1 MNPLMIGKPSGHYW
15 DKPSTL
21 KKVLRSG
28 VLDRIRGQSF
38 LAYSDADLRDAF
50 HGLALQGQL
59 PVTAEIL
66 PAAYALLAEAIDR
79 RLGAWRIFG
88 ARLNEPTLER
98 CQAIATQILN
108 SGEYASRINI
118 YLDNEFLESA
128 EFADSLKASMAG
140 MNLDRDEQTIIKCL
154 IYVAERVVTRRRPE
168 ILLPA
173 EFYRALARKDPRGVA
188 SLHVTD
194 EQILAGII
202 LYQGSVV
209 ELNSG
214 EGKTIAAAF
223 PAALHAI
230 SGRSVHIITA
240 NDYLAARDCQL
251 LEPVYQSLGLT
262 VDMVLSYLSDEE
274 RRDAYTKQVVYGT
287 LREFGF
293 DFLRDNLK
301 MAPGDLV
308 QRKLEVSIVDEV
320 DHALI
325 DEASTPMIIGGTPTG
340 TGRTLAR
347 VRNAVEDLVA
357 RQNVV
362 VLGLAEQLEGVGL
375 CSPDHDTFLAKL
387 MLGQPDHPSLKLHLA
402 DNLVHYKRARR
413 LADREQADYP
423 NSVLATGL
431 LCIIDPLNR
440 FVTLTEAGQE
450 LLEAR
455 LGSFFD
461 AGSLE
466 KHISSVT
473 EDSNLHLVQRRK
485 ARAKLTRQLLQR
497 YCLGNQVYQMLRAY
511 LLLKNDV
518 DYLVTED
525 AVVLIDRC
533 TGRPRP
539 DSRYQQGLQAALEAK
554 EGVTVH
560 PDSEVLAQISVQ
572 GYMSQY
578 WKVSGMT
585 GTALTSRDEFLEMY
599 GLDVQVVPPTQPSM
613 RVDSGYRV
621 YLTRDDKL
629 AAVVDEVETCKRVG
643 RPVLVAT
650 LTIEQSEEI
659 SHLLTGRGVPHNLLN
674 AVSSHD
680 EARIVKEAGNF
691 GAVTVATN
699 MAGRGTDIVLEPSLS
714 DMVVG
719 RYQSLVQQLLSEG
732 SSSVTLHCYTKGEAD
747 ILWDE
752 LSRGGTFSITREHKN
767 NLERIR
773 VTTNSAPQGDRN
785 PISLDFGLG
794 LYVMGI
800 ELSQSTRIDFQL
812 KGRSGRQGEFGLA
825 RFFLSLQD
833 QFFAHWAAGVVSPPR
848 KRKKDPAGRN
858 FFEGEDVGRLLKEAQ
873 GIIEGETEA
882 LRRYVRDYGGIL
894 DAHTLRYYRA
904 RREVMASPSFRD
916 ETMRMARH
924 SAQYVVRSYFPEEIM
939 ADYGLKFDQMAEAL
953 REDYGIDCSGLRG
966 CDLDSLIE
974 SIGDLLVARLE
985 ETESRFGGERFGEL
999 GKHLFLRT
1007 SDELWTDHFSYLQEL
1022 MSSIQQGF
1030 HSHPA
1035 ALSEYVLQAFK
1046 EQAAFRQHLIS
1057 LFLSR
1062 LVRFPTAG
1070 VPAQPAVRGHM
1081 LEGALAHDAA
1091 LVLI

>member
-1 MNPLMIGKPSGHYW
+1 MKSPIMRKPSGHRW
-15 DKPSTL
+15 NKPSTL
-21 KKVLRSG
+21 NKVLRSG
-28 VLDRIRGQSF
+28 VLDRIRGQNF
-38 LAYSDADLRDAF
+38 TAYSDAGLRDAF
-50 HGLALQGQL
+50 RGLALQGQL
-59 PVTAEIL
+59 PSSAEIL
-66 PAAYALLAEAIDR
+66 PAAYGLLAEAIDR

-88 ARLNEPTLER
+88 AKLNEANLER

-108 SGEYASRINI
+108 SGEYVTRINM
-118 YLDNEFLESA
+118 YVDDGFLESA
-128 EFADSLKASMAG
+128 RFADSLTASMAG
-140 MNLDRDEQTIIKCL
+140 MNLDRDEQTIIKTL
-154 IYVAERVVTRRRPE
+154 IYVAERAVTRRPPE
-168 ILLPA
+168 ILLPS

-194 EQILAGII
+194 EQILAGIM
-202 LYQGSVV
+202 LYQGNVV

-262 VDMVLSYLSDEE
+262 ADVVLSYLSDEE

-301 MAPGDLV
+301 MSPDDLV
-308 QRKLEVSIVDEV
+308 QGKLEVAIVDEV

-325 DEASTPMIIGGTPTG
+325 DEASTPMIIGGTPAG
-340 TGRTLAR
+340 TGRTHAR
-347 VRNAVEDLVA
+347 VRKSIGDLVA

-362 VLGLAEQLEGVGL
+362 ALGLAEQLDNSGHN
-375 CSPDHDTFLAKL
+375 SPDHHIFLAKL
-387 MLGQPDHPSLKLHLA
+387 MLGQPDHPSLNKHLS
-402 DNLVHYKRARR
+402 DDPVQYRRARR

-423 NSVLATGL
+423 DSALATGL
-431 LCIIDPLNR
+431 LYLIDPQNR
-440 FVTLTEAGQE
+440 YVTLTEAGQE

-455 LGSFFD
+455 LGNFFD
-461 AGSLE
+461 AESLE
-466 KHISSVT
+466 QRISSGT
-473 EDSNLHLVQRRK
+473 KDSTLPLAERRK
-485 ARAKLTRQLLQR
+485 ARAKLTRQLLQQ
-497 YCLGNQVYQMLRAY
+497 YSLGNQVYQMLRAY
-511 LLLKNDV
+511 LLLKRDA

-572 GYMSQY
+572 GYVSQY

-585 GTALTSRDEFLEMY
+585 GTALTSRDEFLEIY
-599 GLDVQVVPPTQPSM
+599 GLDVQVVPPAQPSL

-621 YLTRDDKL
+621 YAARDHKL
-629 AAVVDEVETCKRVG
+629 AAVVDEVEACRRVG

-650 LTIEQSEEI
+650 PTIEQSEEI
-659 SHLLTGRGVPHNLLN
+659 SRLLTGRGVPHNLLN
-674 AVSSHD
+674 AVSCHD

-699 MAGRGTDIVLEPSLS
+699 MAGRGTDIVLEPNLS
-714 DMVVG
+714 GLVAG
-719 RYQSLVQQLLSEG
+719 RYRDLVQRLLSEG
-732 SSSVTLHCYTKGEAD
+732 SSCVTLNCYTIGEAD
-747 ILWDE
+747 FLWDE
-752 LSRGGTFSITREHKN
+752 LSLGGTFSITRERED

-773 VTTNSAPQGDRN
+773 VTPDSAPEGDRN

-794 LYVMGI
+794 LYVLGI
-800 ELSQSTRIDFQL
+800 ELGQSARIDLQL
-812 KGRSGRQGEFGLA
+812 KGRSGRQGEFGLN
-825 RFFLSLQD
+825 RFFLSLED
-833 QFFAHWAAGVVSPPR
+833 QIFAHWTAGVVCLPR
-848 KRKKDPAGRN
+848 GRKQDPAGRE
-858 FFEGEDVGRLLKEAQ
+858 FFDGEDVARRLNEAQ
-873 GIIEGETEA
+873 GIIEGEAEA
-882 LRRYVRDYGGIL
+882 LRRYIMDYGGVL
-894 DAHTLRYYRA
+894 DAHTLLYYRA

-916 ETMRMARH
+916 EPLRMARH
-924 SAQYVVRSYFPEEIM
+924 NARYVVHHYFPEEM
-939 ADYGLKFDQMAEAL
+939 VADYGLKFNQMAEVL
-953 REDYGIDCSGLRG
+953 QEDYGIDCSGLRG
-966 CDLDSLIE
+966 CDQDSLIE
-974 SIGDLLVARLE
+974 SIGDVLVALLE
-985 ETESRFGGERFGEL
+985 EAESRYGGEGFGEL

-1007 SDELWTDHFSYLQEL
+1007 SDELWTDHFSHLQEL
-1022 MSSIQQGF
+1022 MSSIQHGF
-1030 HSHPA
+1030 HSHQA

-1046 EQAAFRQHLIS
+1046 EQKAFRQHLIGS
-1057 LFLSR
+1057 FLSR
-1062 LVRFPTAG
+1062 LVKFPTTG
-1070 VPAQPAVRGHM
+1070 VPAQPTVKGHL
-1081 LEGALAHDAA
+1081 LEGDLAHDVA

>member
-1 MNPLMIGKPSGHYW
+1 MNSPMIRKPSGHRW

-28 VLDRIRGQSF
+28 VLDRIRGQNF
-38 LAYSDADLRDAF
+38 TAYSDADLRDAYR
-50 HGLALQGQL
+50 GLVLQGQL
-59 PVTAEIL
+59 PSAAEIL
-66 PAAYALLAEAIDR
+66 PMAYGLLAEAIDR

-88 ARLNEPTLER
+88 ARLNEATLER
-98 CQAIATQILN
+98 CQAIATQILS
-108 SGEYASRINI
+108 SGEYATRINMYI
-118 YLDNEFLESA
+118 DDGFLESA
-128 EFADSLKASMAG
+128 GFANSLTVSMAG
-140 MNLDRDEQTIIKCL
+140 MNLDRDEQTIIKTL
-154 IYVAERVVTRRRPE
+154 IYVAEKGATRHRPE

-194 EQILAGII
+194 EQILSGIM
-202 LYQGSVV
+202 LYQGNVV

-223 PAALHAI
+223 PAALHSI
-230 SGRSVHIITA
+230 SGRSVHVITA

-262 VDMVLSYLSDEE
+262 VDVVLSYMSDEE

-301 MAPGDLV
+301 MSPDDLV
-308 QRKLEVSIVDEV
+308 QGKLGVAIVDEV

-340 TGRTLAR
+340 TGRTHAR
-347 VRNAVEDLVA
+347 VRNSVRDLVN

-362 VLGLAEQLEGVGL
+362 TLGLAEQLDGVGRN
-375 CSPDHDTFLAKL
+375 SPDHHILLAKL
-387 MLGQPDHPSLKLHLA
+387 MLGQPDHPSLKQHLA
-402 DNLVHYKRARR
+402 ENPVQYRRAQR

-423 NSVLATGL
+423 NSALTTGL
-431 LCIIDPLNR
+431 LYIIDPQNR
-440 FVTLTEAGQE
+440 YVTLTEAGQE

-455 LGSFFD
+455 LGNFFD

-466 KHISSVT
+466 QSISSVT
-473 EDSNLHLVQRRK
+473 KDSNLHLAERRK
-485 ARAKLTRQLLQR
+485 ASAKLTRQLLQR
-497 YCLGNQVYQMLRAY
+497 YSLGNQVYQMLRAY
-511 LLLKNDV
+511 LLLKKDT

-572 GYMSQY
+572 GYVSQY
-578 WKVSGMT
+578 WMVSGMT
-585 GTALTSRDEFLEMY
+585 GTALTSRDEFHEMY

-621 YLTRDDKL
+621 YAARDHKL
-629 AAVVDEVETCKRVG
+629 AAVVDEVEACLRVG
-643 RPVLVAT
+643 RPVLIAT
-650 LTIEQSEEI
+650 LTIEQSEEV

-674 AVSSHD
+674 AVSCHD
-680 EARIVKEAGNF
+680 EARIVREAGNF

-699 MAGRGTDIVLEPSLS
+699 MAGRGTDIVLQPNLS
-714 DMVVG
+714 GLVAG
-719 RYQSLVQQLLSEG
+719 RYRGLVQQLLSEG
-732 SSSVTLHCYTKGEAD
+732 SSCVTLNCYTKGEAD

-752 LSRGGTFSITREHKN
+752 LSIGSPFSMTREHEG

-773 VTTNSAPQGDRN
+773 VTPDPAPQGDRN
-785 PISLDFGLG
+785 PITLDFGLG

-800 ELSQSTRIDFQL
+800 ELSQSARIDLQL
-812 KGRSGRQGEFGLA
+812 KGRSGRQGEFGLT
-825 RFFLSLQD
+825 RFFLSLED
-833 QFFAHWAAGVVSPPR
+833 QFFGRGAAGVVCPPR
-848 KRKKDPAGRN
+848 GRERDPAGRD
-858 FFEGEDVGRLLKEAQ
+858 FFEGADVARLLKEAQ

-882 LRRYVRDYGGIL
+882 LRRYIRDYGGVL
-894 DAHTLRYYRA
+894 DAHTLLYYRA

-916 ETMRMARH
+916 EPLRMARH
-924 SAQYVVRSYFPEEIM
+924 NARYVVHHYFPEEM
-939 ADYGLKFDQMAEAL
+939 VADYGLKFDQMAEVL
-953 REDYGIDCSGLRG
+953 QEDYGIDCSGLRG
-966 CDLDSLIE
+966 WDRDSLIE
-974 SIGDLLVARLE
+974 SIGDLLVTRLE
-985 ETESRFGGERFGEL
+985 EAESRFGGEGFGEL
-999 GKHLFLRT
+999 AKPLFLRT
-1007 SDELWTDHFSYLQEL
+1007 SDELWTDHFSHLQEL
-1022 MSSIQQGF
+1022 MSSIQHGF
-1030 HSHPA
+1030 HYHQA

-1046 EQAAFRQHLIS
+1046 EQRAFRQHLIGS
-1057 LFLSR
+1057 FLSR
-1062 LVRFPTAG
+1062 LVRFPTAS
-1070 VPAQPAVRGHM
+1070 VPAQPTVKGHM
-1081 LEGALAHDAA
+1081 LEGDLAHDVA
-1091 LVLI
+1091 LVLV